1 MYVSLTPGPSRRER
15 GNARPFSLREKVGMR
30 EGAPAWSVPTGIGGK
45 AAQSGEKGDEVALR
59 EFYVKCVATVAIP
72 SNRRFQG
79 SSA

>member
-1 MYVSLTPGPSRRER
+1 
-15 GNARPFSLREKVGMR
+15 MR